1 MTPLASLW
9 PIRRRSRTLRGGA
22 PVFVVLVG
30 AAAGTVQAQ
39 GLATVCR
46 AVSAPTVGQWAA
58 YQLSGG
64 SAERV
69 TTLRSAITGDEQI
82 NGTTHLWQQIT
93 TTGDL
98 GMVAVRMLVP
108 GDPYRPTD
116 IRRAIVQLP
125 GQEPLELPPHL
136 VAQFGAEHGTGA
148 TPDPMATCR
157 EGRAL
162 DWEMVTVP
170 AGTFRALRVR
180 HVRDGRTA
188 DTWLVPGIPFGQV
201 RTVVSGASA
210 AERAEVVLTAYGQE
224 TPARSVPRRP

>member
-1 MTPLASLW
+1 MTPSASGW
-9 PIRRRSRTLRGGA
+9 PTRLRNGGA
-22 PVFVVLVG
+22 LSLILFGLG
-30 AAAGTVQAQ
+30 ATGTVEAQ

-46 AVSAPTVGQWAA
+46 AVSTPTVGQWAA
-58 YQLSGG
+58 YRLSVG
-64 SAERV
+64 SADRV
-69 TTLRSAITGDEQI
+69 TGLRSAITGDERI
-82 NGTTHLWQQIT
+82 NGTTFVWQQIT
-93 TTGDL
+93 TTGDV
-98 GMVAVRMLVP
+98 GEVAVRMLVP

-148 TPDPMATCR
+148 APDPMETCR
-157 EGRAL
+157 EGHAL

-201 RTVVSGASA
+201 RTIVSGASP
-210 AERAEVVLTAYGQE
+210 AERAEVVLTTYGQDP
-224 TPARSVPRRP
+224 PARPVPRRP